1 MKIVIVSSVRLFR
14 EGLAASLASSEP
26 DAEVL
31 TEPSVT
37 SLYDRSSGK
46 QADVVLVDVTQGVDL
61 EEVGMVAAKFP
72 ALVMLALGLPEK
84 RDEVVRH
91 GRAGFRGYVV
101 RDASLR
107 DLQSTMADAVT
118 GRLQCSAEITGGLI
132 RALFNRRMA
141 VEKPKDDPVLTDRE
155 SEVLHLIGRG
165 LSNKEIARDL
175 ELSVATVK
183 CHVHNVFAKLGVAQR
198 AYAMRRV
205 RAAPWIATKSR

>member
-1 MKIVIVSSVRLFR
+1 MKIVIVSSIRLLR
-14 EGLAASLASSEP
+14 ESLAASLASSEP

-37 SLYDRSSGK
+37 SLYDRPSGE

-91 GRAGFRGYVV
+91 GRAGFRAYVG

-107 DLQSTMADAVT
+107 ELQACMADAVT
-118 GRLQCSAEITGGLI
+118 GRLHSSPEISGGLI
-132 RALFNRRMA
+132 RALFNRRVA
-141 VEKPKDDPVLTDRE
+141 TEKLRDPVLTDRE

-183 CHVHNVFAKLGVAQR
+183 CHVHNVLTKLGVGQR
-198 AYAMRRV
+198 AHAMRHV
-205 RAAPWIATKSR
+205 RAAPWLATKSG